1 MLTVGGERSCGW
13 FSPTG
18 ARLLKLE
25 SELSQLR
32 RGSAIELLP
41 SRSLTLLVRRWY
53 SLSAIAQH
61 FFQNKVHDCLVFAIF
76 HVSDS
81 RQALHWYVKIGLLPS

>member
-1 MLTVGGERSCGW
+1 VLTVGGRSCGW

-25 SELSQLR
+25 PELSQLR
-32 RGSAIELLP
+32 RGSAIEFLP
-41 SRSLTLLVRRWY
+41 SRSLLLVSRWY

-61 FFQNKVHDCLVFAIF
+61 FFHNKVHDCLVFAIS

-81 RQALHWYVKIGLLPS
+81 RQALH